1 MVEET
6 GGFTERGRKGAV
18 FAKDWTQGS
27 IIRNLLTLSWPMIIS
42 SSLGILGP
50 TIDMIWVGKLGAAS
64 IAGVGVGGI
73 AVMLVMAGRMGLSAG
88 MRAMVARFVGAGDNK
103 GAVHVAQQAF
113 ITSGA
118 YAIVMAA
125 VGIFFAEPIL
135 MLLGLEVDV
144 VAEGAA
150 YMRILFI
157 GSAAMSFRL
166 MAEGIM
172 QASGDA
178 MTPMKIAF
186 LFRFSHIILSPVLIF
201 GWWIFPSMGVSGA
214 AMANVV
220 SQSLGTAIGLWFLFS
235 GRSRLRVTLRNF
247 HLDLNIIWR
256 VVKIGIPASILG
268 MQSSLGR
275 FVLIWFIVPFGTLA
289 VAAHTLMQR
298 IEMFLFMPGWGF
310 GLAAGVLAGQNLGAK
325 KPGRAEKG
333 GWLAAGLMES
343 LMVVSVGAILL
354 WPGSIIRVFSPD
366 SALIDIASDFL
377 MIATA
382 GYIMIGFVAV
392 LMQFLSGVGDTLP
405 PMIISILMVWVVQ
418 LPLSYLLPKVTDLG
432 VYGIRW
438 AIVAGTI
445 IGAVIYIVYFRLGRW
460 KRKQL

>member
-6 GGFTERGRKGAV
+6 GGFTGRGRKGAA
-18 FAKDWTQGS
+18 FGRDWTKGS
-27 IIRNLLTLSWPMIIS
+27 IIRNLLSLSWPMIIS
-42 SSLGILGP
+42 SSLGIIGP

-103 GAVHVAQQAF
+103 GAIHVSQQAF
-113 ITSGA
+113 VTSAA

-135 MLLGLEVDV
+135 LLLGLEADV

-186 LFRFSHIILSPVLIF
+186 LFRFSHIVLSPFLIF
-201 GWWIFPSMGVSGA
+201 GWWIFPRMGVSGA
-214 AMANVV
+214 AMANVI

-235 GRSRLRVTLRNF
+235 GRSRLRITLRDF
-247 HLDLNIIWR
+247 HLDLNTIWR
-256 VVKIGIPASILG
+256 VVKIGIPASILS

-275 FVLIWFIVPFGTLA
+275 FVLLWFIVPFGTLA

-310 GLAAGVLAGQNLGAK
+310 GLAAGVLAGQNLGAQQ
-325 KPGRAEKG
+325 PGRAEKG
-333 GWLAAGLMES
+333 GWLATGMMEGLM
-343 LMVVSVGAILL
+343 VISVLAILL
-354 WPGSIIRVFSPD
+354 WPESIIRIFSPEPD
-366 SALIDIASDFL
+366 LLDIASNFL
-377 MIATA
+377 MIAAA
-382 GYIMIGFVAV
+382 GYIMMGFVAV
-392 LMQFLSGVGDTLP
+392 LMQCLSGVGDTLP
-405 PMIISILMVWVVQ
+405 PMVISILMVWVVQ
-418 LPLSYLLPKVTDLG
+418 LPLAFLLPQIADLG
-432 VYGIRW
+432 VYGVRW
-438 AIVAGTI
+438 AIAAGTI
-445 IGAVIYIVYFRLGRW
+445 TGAIAYIIYFRMGRW
-460 KRKQL
+460 KRKRV